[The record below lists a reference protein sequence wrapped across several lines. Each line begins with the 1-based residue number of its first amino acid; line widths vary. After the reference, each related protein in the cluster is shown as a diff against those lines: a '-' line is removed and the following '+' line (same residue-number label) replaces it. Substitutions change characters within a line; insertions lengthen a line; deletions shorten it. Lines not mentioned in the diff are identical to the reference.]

1 MTDPKY
7 LLKTTTFK
15 GYEVNPYYSLRKS
28 SLETIHSSMFWS
40 LKNISKPRAMHITIG
55 LTDKDTFSIEKFNRR
70 LKAKFKD
77 EGLVHL
83 YSFELSDNDNHHL
96 HCMFIYNA
104 EVHRSYYTVYKMIYE
119 CAMLDGVRKE
129 ELLIERTS

>member
-1 MTDPKY
+1 
-7 LLKTTTFK
+7 
-15 GYEVNPYYSLRKS
+15 
-28 SLETIHSSMFWS
+28 
-40 LKNISKPRAMHITIG
+40 MHITIG

-83 YSFELSDNDNHHL
+83 YSFELSENDNHHL

-129 ELLIERTS
+129 ELIMERTS

>member
-1 MTDPKY
+1 
-7 LLKTTTFK
+7 
-15 GYEVNPYYSLRKS
+15 
-28 SLETIHSSMFWS
+28 
-40 LKNISKPRAMHITIG
+40 
-55 LTDKDTFSIEKFNRR
+55 IEKFNRR

-77 EGLVHL
+77 EGLLHL
-83 YSFELSDNDNHHL
+83 YSFELSENDNHHL

-129 ELLIERTS
+129 EVVIERTS

>member
-15 GYEVNPYYSLRKS
+15 GYEVNPHYSLRKS
-28 SLETIHSSMFWS
+28 SLETIHSSMLWS

-83 YSFELSDNDNHHL
+83 YSFELSENDNHHL

-104 EVHRSYYTVYKMIYE
+104 EVHRSDV
-119 CAMLDGVRKE
+119 C
-129 ELLIERTS
+129 